1 MTIREIGDG
10 VVMEERDELWRVILD
25 GVHLAEV
32 PDEEEGVAFVHAVLA
47 QTSRADTIDHAF
59 GAVPQVRGSFTP
71 GRRGFPEPA
80 LLG

>member
-1 MTIREIGDG
+1 MAWS
-10 VVMEERDELWRVILD
+10 WRSATSFGASSWTAFTL
-25 GVHLAEV
+25 
-32 PDEEEGVAFVHAVLA
+32 PKCPTRRRVAFVHAVLA